1 MMRNSMVECQT
12 VNLKVVGSSPTASAF
27 SNENMYIL

>member
-12 VNLKVVGSSPTASAF
+12 VNLIVVGSSPTASVF
-27 SNENMYIL
+27 LYEKNY

>member
-12 VNLKVVGSSPTASAF
+12 VNLIVVGSSPTASVF
-27 SNENMYIL
+27 YEKNY